1 MSALTAWRFEGTEEA
16 DDAVLKLKRLDD
28 QKLIDVQDV
37 AVLRWPQ
44 HASAPSAQEHVTR
57 EGGMFQS
64 IAKKMAHKNIDSST
78 VDSVKDDMMPGTS
91 ALVLLSADAEVEAV
105 TRAFEGKSMEL
116 IRSDLSVPQ
125 EDQARQAFG
134 DQAGDQRDP
143 PQQDQPPQDQPPR
156 ESQ

>member
-37 AVLRWPQ
+37 AVLRWPE
-44 HASAPSAQEHVTR
+44 HASGPSAQEHVTR
-57 EGGMFQS
+57 EGGMMQS
-64 IAKKMAHKNIDSST
+64 IAKKMKHNNIDSST
-78 VDSVKDDMMPGTS
+78 VESVKGDMMPGTS
-91 ALVLLSADAEVEAV
+91 ALVLLSANAEVEAV

-116 IRSDLSVPQ
+116 IRSDLSVQQ
-125 EDQARQAFG
+125 EDQARRTFGNQAG
-134 DQAGDQRDP
+134 DQAGDQSDG
-143 PQQDQPPQDQPPR
+143 QQDQPPR